1 MSDRPAYT
9 EFHPRWYRRPI
20 STWWWLEKRTY
31 LLFILRELS
40 SLSVAW
46 FVVFMLLLV
55 RAIGQGDA
63 EYQRFLD
70 RVDHPLVVLLNLVAL
85 AFVTFHMVT
94 WFNLTPQAMVVRAG
108 GQRIRPSWIMASQYA
123 AWLIVSA
130 FVLWLLVGA

>member
-1 MSDRPAYT
+1 MTDRSIYT

-20 STWWWLEKRTY
+20 STWWWLGKWTY
-31 LLFILRELS
+31 LAFILRELS
-40 SLSVAW
+40 SVFVAW
-46 FVVFMLLLV
+46 FVLFMLLLV

-63 EYQRFLD
+63 EYQQFLD

-85 AFVTFHMVT
+85 AFVIFHLVT

-108 GQRIRPSWIMASQYA
+108 GRQVPPTWVVASQYA

>member
-1 MSDRPAYT
+1 VTNRTTYT
-9 EFHPRWYRRPI
+9 QFHPRWYRRPI
-20 STWWWLEKRTY
+20 STWWWLGKRTY
-31 LLFILRELS
+31 LAFILRELS
-40 SLSVAW
+40 SIFVAW
-46 FVVFMLLLV
+46 FVIFMLLLV

-94 WFNLTPQAMVVRAG
+94 WFDLTPQAMVVRVG

>member
-1 MSDRPAYT
+1 MSDRSAYT

-20 STWWWLEKRTY
+20 STWWWLGKRTY

-130 FVLWLLVGA
+130 LVLWLLVGA

>member
-1 MSDRPAYT
+1 VSNRTTYT
-9 EFHPRWYRRPI
+9 QFHPRWYRRPI
-20 STWWWLEKRTY
+20 STWWWLGKRTY
-31 LLFILRELS
+31 LAFILRELS
-40 SLSVAW
+40 SIFVAW
-46 FVVFMLLLV
+46 FVIFMLLLV

-85 AFVTFHMVT
+85 AFLTFHMVT
-94 WFNLTPQAMVVRAG
+94 WFDLTPQAMVVRVG

>member
-1 MSDRPAYT
+1 MSSGPTYT
-9 EFHPRWYRRPI
+9 EFHPRWYRRPV
-20 STWWWLEKRTY
+20 STWWWLRKWTY
-31 LLFILRELS
+31 LAFILRELS
-40 SLSVAW
+40 SVFVAW
-46 FVVFMLLLV
+46 FVLFMLLLV

-85 AFVTFHMVT
+85 VFVIFHLAT

-108 GQRIRPSWIMASQYA
+108 GRPVPPIWVVASQYA

>member
-1 MSDRPAYT
+1 VTNRTTYT
-9 EFHPRWYRRPI
+9 QFHPRWYRRPI
-20 STWWWLEKRTY
+20 STWWWLGKRTY
-31 LLFILRELS
+31 LAFILRELS
-40 SLSVAW
+40 SIFVAW
-46 FVVFMLLLV
+46 FVIFMLLLV

-94 WFNLTPQAMVVRAG
+94 WFDLTPQAMGVRVG

>member
-1 MSDRPAYT
+1 VSNRTTYT
-9 EFHPRWYRRPI
+9 QFHPRWYRRPI
-20 STWWWLEKRTY
+20 STWWWLRKRTY
-31 LLFILRELS
+31 LAFILRELS
-40 SLSVAW
+40 SVFVAW
-46 FVVFMLLLV
+46 FVIFMLLLV

-94 WFNLTPQAMVVRAG
+94 WFDLTPQAMVVRVG
-108 GQRIRPSWIMASQYA
+108 GRRIRPSWIMASQYA

>member
-1 MSDRPAYT
+1 MTNRTTYT
-9 EFHPRWYRRPI
+9 QFHPRWYRRPI
-20 STWWWLEKRTY
+20 STWWWLGKRTY
-31 LLFILRELS
+31 LAFILRELS
-40 SLSVAW
+40 SIFVAW
-46 FVVFMLLLV
+46 FVIFMLLLV

-94 WFNLTPQAMVVRAG
+94 WFDLTPQAMVVRVG

>member
-1 MSDRPAYT
+1 MSDRSAYT

-20 STWWWLEKRTY
+20 STWWWLGKRTY

>member
-1 MSDRPAYT
+1 VSNRTTYT
-9 EFHPRWYRRPI
+9 QFHPRWYRRPI
-20 STWWWLEKRTY
+20 STWWWLGKRTY
-31 LLFILRELS
+31 LAFILRELS
-40 SLSVAW
+40 SIFVAW
-46 FVVFMLLLV
+46 FVIFMLLLV

-94 WFNLTPQAMVVRAG
+94 WFDLTPQAMVVRVG

>member
-1 MSDRPAYT
+1 VSNRPAYT

-31 LLFILRELS
+31 LTFILRELS
-40 SLSVAW
+40 SIFVAW
-46 FVVFMLLLV
+46 FVLFMLLLV

-70 RVDHPLVVLLNLVAL
+70 RVDHPLVVMVNLVAL
-85 AFVTFHMVT
+85 AFVTFHVIT
-94 WFNLTPQAMVVRAG
+94 WFNLTPQAMVVRAAG
-108 GQRIRPSWIMASQYA
+108 RRVRPTWIMLSQYA
-123 AWLIVSA
+123 AWLIASA